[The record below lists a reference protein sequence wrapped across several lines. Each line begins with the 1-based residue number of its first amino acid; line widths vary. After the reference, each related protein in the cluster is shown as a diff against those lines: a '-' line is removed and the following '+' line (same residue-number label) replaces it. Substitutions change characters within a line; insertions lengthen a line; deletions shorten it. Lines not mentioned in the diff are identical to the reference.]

1 MITGG
6 KLFWDLSDI
15 KYNLID
21 GETLIIEFDAKVEG
35 GMCDECENLANVT
48 ANECSGRIFQW
59 VDLARVYVECDF
71 TAKAGG
77 PYFGD
82 IDEEIVINGSASDG
96 KLPYS
101 FKWDLDNDGDF
112 NDGIGDKITHSW
124 SEAGIYIIYLKV
136 IDDDNNIAED
146 YAVVT
151 ITQGENKP
159 PNKPSKPSGLTYGK
173 LGVSYTYES
182 IAIDN
187 TSDMVY
193 YLFDWDD
200 GTDSGWVGPYN
211 SGNICQESHIWNTTG
226 SYAVKVKAKDIHNA
240 ESVWSDPLPISMPKT
255 YSYNL
260 IMQLLMKILE
270 RFPYLEK
277 MLDL

>member
-1 MITGG
+1 MTLHEGWNRITIFVTDTENQ
-6 KLFWDLSDI
+6 K
-15 KYNLID
+15 
-21 GETLIIEFDAKVEG
+21 GEDQIV
-35 GMCDECENLANVT
+35 
-48 ANECSGRIFQW
+48 
-59 VDLARVYVECDF
+59 VY
-71 TAKAGG
+71 
-77 PYFGD
+77 Y
-82 IDEEIVINGSASDG
+82 VISTN
-96 KLPYS
+96 
-101 FKWDLDNDGDF
+101 
-112 NDGIGDKITHSW
+112 
-124 SEAGIYIIYLKV
+124 
-136 IDDDNNIAED
+136 
-146 YAVVT
+146 
-151 ITQGENKP
+151 QP

-173 LGVSYTYES
+173 AGVSYTYES
-182 IAIDN
+182 VAIDN
-187 TSDMVY
+187 NSDMIY